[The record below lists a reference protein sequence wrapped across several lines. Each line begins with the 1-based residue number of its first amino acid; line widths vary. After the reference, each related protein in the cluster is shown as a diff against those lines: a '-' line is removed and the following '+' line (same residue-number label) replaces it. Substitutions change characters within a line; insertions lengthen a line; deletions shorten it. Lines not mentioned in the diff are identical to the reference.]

1 MSRTRRRAPA
11 DEGIA
16 LLLTVFLMLLVASMS
31 LIIGTV
37 VLMQVKPTQYEGKST
52 RTVNSAEAGFDVAL
66 NRIRAAQ
73 NAKGEGLR
81 TQLPCTAT
89 AGTVLAGPVGPG
101 TRDSTYSVKIRY
113 YAADPTKQSESW
125 RASTGNLIACQ
136 AGSPS
141 TTPAYALLEST
152 GTGAALPGT
161 NNTAT
166 RVLEQTY
173 RFQTSNANIPGG
185 QIRNHDSGLCLAVD
199 DHKPGERVRV
209 RTCDSTGTNLRQKW
223 AYTPE
228 LLLKTTDS
236 AGEEYCVEGKAENG
250 WEARLEKNNCTSDKA
265 VYVWGYNAHQRFELA
280 AAASDGS
287 PSGGLSGWC
296 LTVKNDKADGSLVV
310 MRSSASDSNACNG
323 SSSDPFDSQHS
334 FAPDSTAG
342 AGAAGAASQQLV
354 NHQLFSRCI
363 DVYRGG
369 YGNDWYLI
377 AYQCKQTPDP
387 ANISWNQKFFWDES
401 TSQFCTRKVSSGT
414 TYTVTSC
421 TANVSDLYCLQAG
434 ITSTPAS
441 GTRVVAKLCSKT
453 SELQKWTR
461 RYKTQTSSSSY
472 NILTKLG
479 GLCLDVNPAG
489 LKDSEVK
496 NGELSDKQWGVI
508 EVTTCNGSNRQKWNA
523 PADFADPA
531 TINTYEH
538 DR

>member
-141 TTPAYALLEST
+141 KVPAYALLEST
-152 GTGAALPGT
+152 GAGAALPGT
-161 NNTAT
+161 VNTAT
-166 RVLEQTY
+166 RILEQTY
-173 RFQTSNANIPGG
+173 RFRTTNANIPGG
-185 QIRNHDSGLCLAVD
+185 RILNNLTSLCLAAEAHQHNAFV
-199 DHKPGERVRV
+199 KV
-209 RTCDSTGTNLRQKW
+209 RTCDTTGTDLLQKW

-236 AGEEYCVEGKAENG
+236 SGKEFCIEDARTG
-250 WEARLEKNNCTSDKA
+250 GATYARLTQNCDSNEADQ
-265 VYVWGYNAHQRFELA
+265 VWSFNDIGRFEGA
-280 AAASDGS
+280 TADS
-287 PSGGLSGWC
+287 SGKPAGTTNGWC
-296 LTVKNDKADGSLVV
+296 LTVENDRV
-310 MRSSASDSNACNG
+310 NG
-323 SSSDPFDSQHS
+323 SNVVVRNECTGTYDSRHTFNPEAS
-334 FAPDSTAG
+334 VG
-342 AGAAGAASQQLV
+342 AGAASDASTQLV
-354 NHQLFSRCI
+354 NFQYFGRCLDI
-363 DVYRGG
+363 TRKKTDATF
-369 YGNDWYLI
+369 LI
-377 AYQCKQTPDP
+377 AYPCKQAPSNTYV
-387 ANISWNQKFFWDES
+387 SWNQKFFWDS
-401 TSQFCTRKVSSGT
+401 TSEQFCTDTSGA
-414 TYTVTSC
+414 TVTSC
-421 TANVSDLYCLQAG
+421 PSTSTTRYCLQAG
-434 ITSTPAS
+434 TSTAPPTD
-441 GTRVVAKLCSKT
+441 GTRVLLRRCVT
-453 SELQKWTR
+453 SDVSQKWTR
-461 RYKTQTSSSSY
+461 RYKTQTSASSY
-472 NILTKLG
+472 NILTKVN
-479 GLCLDVNPAG
+479 GLCLDLNPSGAAEA
-489 LKDSEVK
+489 DEYD
-496 NGELSDKQWGVI
+496 EQWGVI
-508 EVTTCNGSNRQKWNA
+508 QVSNCNGSNRQKWNA
-523 PADFADPA
+523 PADLEKPA

-538 DR
+538 DN